1 MNNYILI
8 YLLII
13 NVIAFIS
20 MYIDKQRAINHKWR
34 IKEATLF
41 GLAILGGSIGSHL
54 GMKTFRHK
62 TKHLKFTFGIPFI
75 ILCQIALIIFS
86 IYKYL

>member
-20 MYIDKQRAINHKWR
+20 MYIDKQRAIKHKWR
-34 IKEATLF
+34 IQESTLI
-41 GLAILGGSIGSHL
+41 GLAILGGSIGSYL
-54 GMKTFRHK
+54 GMKNFRHK
-62 TKHLKFTFGIPFI
+62 TKHLKFTLGIPFI
-75 ILCQIALIIFS
+75 IFCQIALLIFS

>member
-1 MNNYILI
+1 MNEYIFI

-34 IKEATLF
+34 IKEATLLC
-41 GLAILGGSIGSHL
+41 LAILGGSLGAYL

-62 TKHLKFTFGIPFI
+62 TKHLKFTLGVPI
-75 ILCQIALIIFS
+75 IIFLQIS
-86 IYKYL
+86 SYILFIYK

>member
-20 MYIDKQRAINHKWR
+20 MYIDKQRAIKHKWR
-34 IKEATLF
+34 IQESTLI
-41 GLAILGGSIGSHL
+41 GLAILGGSIGSYL
-54 GMKTFRHK
+54 GMKNFRHK
-62 TKHLKFTFGIPFI
+62 TKHLKFTLGIPFI
-75 ILCQIALIIFS
+75 ILCQITLIIFL